1 MPDLIARLAF
11 NTRVRSRI
19 WKQLAKLLQNRM
31 HLHEALRLL
40 KFQAEERKSPLVKV
54 YAHILHKLG
63 RGRTLGAALDGLASR
78 EETLLISSAQDSSRL
93 AGGLL
98 LASKVLDA
106 KSSIRKSLI
115 GALAYP
121 LMLLLL
127 IVIMMLIVSERVM
140 PQLAMLS
147 DPETWQGAA
156 YVLYLQ
162 SSFISSWRGTA
173 LGIVILI
180 LICVVFFS
188 FANWTGS
195 GRRITDRFVP
205 WSIYRLTIG
214 TLWLYAVATR
224 MRAGHQISNILK
236 SMAGDISTSP
246 YLREI
251 VSNILSS
258 SGQGIDFGQALKKSG
273 MRFPSPELVD
283 TLAVYSRMPG
293 FQNHLIELADEW
305 LIEGIEGIQRLA
317 GKIKVFMFALVIGQ
331 LSMVALAVGGLQ
343 STLQGGM

>member
-11 NTRVRSRI
+11 STKVRSRI

-40 KFQAEERKSPLVKV
+40 KFQAEERKSPLANV
-54 YAHILHKLG
+54 YTHILHKLG

-127 IVIMMLIVSERVM
+127 IVIMMLIVAERVM

-156 YVLYLQ
+156 YALYLQ

-173 LGIVILI
+173 LGIAILI

-195 GRRITDRFVP
+195 RRRIADRFVP

-246 YLREI
+246 
-251 VSNILSS
+251 
-258 SGQGIDFGQALKKSG
+258 
-273 MRFPSPELVD
+273 
-283 TLAVYSRMPG
+283 
-293 FQNHLIELADEW
+293 
-305 LIEGIEGIQRLA
+305 
-317 GKIKVFMFALVIGQ
+317 
-331 LSMVALAVGGLQ
+331 
-343 STLQGGM
+343 

>member
-127 IVIMMLIVSERVM
+127 IVIMMLIVAERVM

-180 LICVVFFS
+180 LICVVFFT
-188 FANWTGS
+188 FA
-195 GRRITDRFVP
+195 R
-205 WSIYRLTIG
+205 
-214 TLWLYAVATR
+214 
-224 MRAGHQISNILK
+224 
-236 SMAGDISTSP
+236 
-246 YLREI
+246 
-251 VSNILSS
+251 
-258 SGQGIDFGQALKKSG
+258 
-273 MRFPSPELVD
+273 
-283 TLAVYSRMPG
+283 
-293 FQNHLIELADEW
+293 
-305 LIEGIEGIQRLA
+305 
-317 GKIKVFMFALVIGQ
+317 
-331 LSMVALAVGGLQ
+331 
-343 STLQGGM
+343 

>member
-1 MPDLIARLAF
+1 M
-11 NTRVRSRI
+11 
-19 WKQLAKLLQNRM
+19 
-31 HLHEALRLL
+31 
-40 KFQAEERKSPLVKV
+40 
-54 YAHILHKLG
+54 
-63 RGRTLGAALDGLASR
+63 GAALDGLASR

-127 IVIMMLIVSERVM
+127 IVIMMLIVAERVM

-156 YVLYLQ
+156 YALYLQ

-173 LGIVILI
+173 LGIAILI

-195 GRRITDRFVP
+195 RRRIADRFVP

-246 YLREI
+246 YLENVRHTSCYTSFLQRI
-251 VSNILSS
+251 
-258 SGQGIDFGQALKKSG
+258 QAKA
-273 MRFPSPELVD
+273 R
-283 TLAVYSRMPG
+283 
-293 FQNHLIELADEW
+293 
-305 LIEGIEGIQRLA
+305 
-317 GKIKVFMFALVIGQ
+317 
-331 LSMVALAVGGLQ
+331 
-343 STLQGGM
+343 